1 MKSYKFRIINV
12 FTRGRDRFSGNPLCV
27 FEDAAGLDDTT
38 MQALARQ
45 FNLSETT
52 FIFPAD
58 AEALAAPAPDATA
71 LVRIYTPAY
80 EMPFAG
86 HPTLGT
92 AHVCRALGLGG
103 DSLHLRME
111 AGVIPVSAVKDRWT
125 LIAKTG
131 IARELK
137 EPRAQLAAA
146 LGVEES
152 DIGERPLW
160 IDAGNEQL
168 VIPMTSE
175 QAVRQAKPDA
185 EKLSFVRN
193 KDGNVKAYLFH
204 VAKSGKTALAR
215 FFFPQGSAVLEDPAT
230 GSATA
235 NFGGWWVAMNKALPC
250 SLTISQ
256 GEYVNRP
263 STLYLNVNADS
274 QVTVSG
280 EVIEVGQGSFEV

>member
-1 MKSYKFRIINV
+1 MKSYRFRIVNV

-27 FEDAAGLDDTT
+27 FEDAAGLDDAA
-38 MQALARQ
+38 MQAIARQ

-52 FIFPAD
+52 FIFPPD
-58 AEALAAPAPDATA
+58 TEAPAAPAPDATA

-92 AHVCRALGLGG
+92 AHVCRALGLAG
-103 DSLHLRME
+103 DSLKLRME
-111 AGVIPVSAVKDRWT
+111 AGVIPVAAAKDRWT
-125 LIAKTG
+125 LTAKTG
-131 IARELK
+131 IARELN
-137 EPRAQLAAA
+137 EPRAALAAA

-168 VIPMTSE
+168 VVPLTSE
-175 QAVRQAKPDA
+175 NAVRAATPDA
-185 EKLSFVRN
+185 QKFSLIRN
-193 KDGNVKAYLFH
+193 KDNLPKVYVFH
-204 VAKSGKTALAR
+204 AGKTGKVLAR
-215 FFFPQGSAVLEDPAT
+215 FFFPQGPVMLEDPAT

-256 GEYVNRP
+256 GEYVQRP
-263 STLYLNVNADS
+263 STLYLDVGKDS
-274 QVTVSG
+274 VVKVSG

>member
-1 MKSYKFRIINV
+1 MTSYRFRIINV

-27 FEDAAGLDDTT
+27 FENATGLDDAA
-38 MQALARQ
+38 MQSIARQ

-52 FIFPAD
+52 FVFPAD
-58 AEALAAPAPDATA
+58 ADAPAAPAPDATA

-103 DSLHLRME
+103 NAVKLRMQ
-111 AGVIPVSAVKDRWT
+111 AGVIPVSAVKDLWT

-137 EPRAQLAAA
+137 EPRAELAAA

-160 IDAGNEQL
+160 IDAGSEQL
-168 VIPMTSE
+168 VVPMTSE
-175 QAVRQAKPDA
+175 RAVRQAAPDA
-185 EKLSFVRN
+185 QKMAVIRN
-193 KDGNVKAYLFH
+193 KDGNGMAYVFH
-204 VAKSGKTALAR
+204 AGKTGKALAR
-215 FFFPQGSAVLEDPAT
+215 FFFPQDSALMEDPAT

-235 NFGGWWVAMNKALPC
+235 NLGGWWVAMNQQLPV
-250 SLTISQ
+250 SLIISQ
-256 GEYVNRP
+256 GEYVKRP
-263 STLYLNVNADS
+263 STLHL
-274 QVTVSG
+274 QVSATRQVSVSG
-280 EVIEVGQGSFEV
+280 DVIDVGQGSFEV